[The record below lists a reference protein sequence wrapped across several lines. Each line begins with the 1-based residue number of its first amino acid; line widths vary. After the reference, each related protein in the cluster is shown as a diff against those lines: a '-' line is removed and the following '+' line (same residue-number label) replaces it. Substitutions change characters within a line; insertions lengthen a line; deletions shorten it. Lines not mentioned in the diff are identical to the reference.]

1 MLMLF
6 KSIRSWSFFSFL
18 LLVATTLFSIIFTK
32 YLDSIFIAV
41 LSIHNKFQTKLF
53 DQTEK
58 NFESD
63 VNEED
68 ESNVIT
74 SDTPEMVE
82 LIQLCKFLEN
92 ILDMKQLMQS
102 SNEVNIDFSLMN
114 EIYPELQSNKEKIRY
129 GYFVSNFYY
138 QKGKFKDCW
147 NSIRTIK
154 DVLEEEKEKLR
165 QENDNLEIEM
175 INLLAKYPYINE
187 FFDNSKLFDVKEIS
201 VQQYYY
207 ELLIISEKLYFM
219 FAICYMVKA
228 KELKR
233 ENKVLYQNKI
243 RESQREKPAHLMM
256 STRVKRLQT
265 SKRIGG
271 SRRDSNIDFPIN
283 KLEIEYEEN
292 KKDII
297 GYYETAIV
305 YFFRSYEINH
315 KFSINK
321 IQLIVILIY
330 ICKCYLYLG
339 KTWDAI
345 ENIKKSL
352 VSLFTLNQNFVELN
366 GRINLNPRI
375 MLLVNGAIIEQI
387 LYYIGYINKGMKK
400 KLSAQIF
407 LTVLSVSYFKTDN
420 IQSKASK
427 HLVSLIYDY
436 KKKKESKIDFL
447 DKISNRLSPSRRK
460 ILKKNIFVFFSPEL
474 VRILP
479 SKIEICDL
487 VAKCIKKYMN
497 DNDKVLFSR
506 FDNFDD
512 VQLKKVSEFTIDSV
526 MKIINDKYR
535 NPISKYGMQE
545 AISYAV
551 SKLNEKK
558 ENEESSSSGSDTK
571 RNEDNYIFQF
581 ILSTDYIFSSHDE
594 NKKFKQKLTDSK
606 VSLYTLVFDTTVLE
620 GKRESEE
627 IQKIKREKKGRIIHS
642 IKQLTEGVLLLVKN
656 FSTVKS
662 AFQNISRN
670 YKQKNMFN
678 INFDLCKDV
687 YFDYHS

>member
-165 QENDNLEIEM
+165 QENNNLEIEM

-271 SRRDSNIDFPIN
+271 SRRNSNIDFPIN

>member
-6 KSIRSWSFFSFL
+6 KSIRLWSFFSFL

-63 VNEED
+63 VNDEE

-74 SDTPEMVE
+74 SDTPEMIE

-92 ILDMKQLMQS
+92 ILAMKQLMQS

-138 QKGKFKDCW
+138 QKGKYKDCW

-219 FAICYMVKA
+219 YAICYMVKA

-233 ENKVLYQNKI
+233 DNKVLYQNRI
-243 RESQREKPAHLMM
+243 RASQKEKPAYPIMG
-256 STRVKRLQT
+256 SRVKRLQT
-265 SKRIGG
+265 SKKIGG
-271 SRRDSNIDFPIN
+271 SRRNSNIDFPIN

-400 KLSAQIF
+400 KLAAKIF

-427 HLVSLIYDY
+427 HLVSLIYDHRR
-436 KKKKESKIDFL
+436 KKESKIDFL
-447 DKISNRLSPSRRK
+447 DKISNRLSPSRKK

-497 DNDKVLFSR
+497 DSDKVLFSR

-545 AISYAV
+545 SISNAV
-551 SKLNEKK
+551 SKLNEIK
-558 ENEESSSSGSDTK
+558 ENDDNSSSNSESK
-571 RNEDNYIFQF
+571 QNEDNYIFQF
-581 ILSTDYIFSSHDE
+581 ILSSDYIFSSHEE
-594 NKKFKQKLTDSK
+594 NKKFKQKLIDNK
-606 VSLYTLVFDTTVLE
+606 VSLYTLVFDPCVLE
-620 GKRESEE
+620 GKKESEE

>member
-1 MLMLF
+1 MLF

-138 QKGKFKDCW
+138 KKGKFKDCW

-271 SRRDSNIDFPIN
+271 SRRNSNIDFPIN

>member
-1 MLMLF
+1 MLF

-201 VQQYYY
+201 VKQYYY

-271 SRRDSNIDFPIN
+271 SRRNSNIDFPIN

>member
-271 SRRDSNIDFPIN
+271 SRRNSNIDFPIN

-352 VSLFTLNQNFVELN
+352 VF
-366 GRINLNPRI
+366 
-375 MLLVNGAIIEQI
+375 
-387 LYYIGYINKGMKK
+387 
-400 KLSAQIF
+400 
-407 LTVLSVSYFKTDN
+407 
-420 IQSKASK
+420 
-427 HLVSLIYDY
+427 
-436 KKKKESKIDFL
+436 
-447 DKISNRLSPSRRK
+447 
-460 ILKKNIFVFFSPEL
+460 
-474 VRILP
+474 
-479 SKIEICDL
+479 
-487 VAKCIKKYMN
+487 
-497 DNDKVLFSR
+497 
-506 FDNFDD
+506 
-512 VQLKKVSEFTIDSV
+512 
-526 MKIINDKYR
+526 
-535 NPISKYGMQE
+535 
-545 AISYAV
+545 
-551 SKLNEKK
+551 
-558 ENEESSSSGSDTK
+558 
-571 RNEDNYIFQF
+571 
-581 ILSTDYIFSSHDE
+581 
-594 NKKFKQKLTDSK
+594 
-606 VSLYTLVFDTTVLE
+606 
-620 GKRESEE
+620 
-627 IQKIKREKKGRIIHS
+627 
-642 IKQLTEGVLLLVKN
+642 
-656 FSTVKS
+656 
-662 AFQNISRN
+662 
-670 YKQKNMFN
+670 
-678 INFDLCKDV
+678 
-687 YFDYHS
+687 

>member
-271 SRRDSNIDFPIN
+271 SRRNSNIDFPIN

-512 VQLKKVSEFTIDSV
+512 VQLKKVSEFTINSV

>member
-271 SRRDSNIDFPIN
+271 SRRNSNIDFPIN

-447 DKISNRLSPSRRK
+447 DKISNRLSQSRRK

>member
-271 SRRDSNIDFPIN
+271 SRRNSNIDFPIN

-339 KTWDAI
+339 KTCDAI

>member
-1 MLMLF
+1 MLF

-271 SRRDSNIDFPIN
+271 SRRNSNIDFPIN

>member
-271 SRRDSNIDFPIN
+271 SRRNSNIDFPIN

>member
-41 LSIHNKFQTKLF
+41 LAIHNKFQTKLF

-271 SRRDSNIDFPIN
+271 SRRNSNIDFPIN

-352 VSLFTLNQNFVELN
+352 VSLFTLNKNFVELN

-400 KLSAQIF
+400 KLAAQIF

-460 ILKKNIFVFFSPEL
+460 ILRKNIFVFFSPEL

-526 MKIINDKYR
+526 MKIINDKFR
-535 NPISKYGMQE
+535 SPISKYGMQE

-558 ENEESSSSGSDTK
+558 ENEESSSSGSESK
-571 RNEDNYIFQF
+571 LNEDNYIFQF

-594 NKKFKQKLTDSK
+594 NKKFKQKLTDNK
-606 VSLYTLVFDTTVLE
+606 VSVYTLVFDTSVVE

>member
-271 SRRDSNIDFPIN
+271 SRRNSNIDFPIN

-352 VSLFTLNQNFVELN
+352 VSLFTLNQNFVELD

>member
-271 SRRDSNIDFPIN
+271 SRRNSNIDFPIN

-642 IKQLTEGVLLLVKN
+642 IKQLTEGVLLLVRN

>member
-58 NFESD
+58 NFEND

-271 SRRDSNIDFPIN
+271 SRRNSNIDFPIN